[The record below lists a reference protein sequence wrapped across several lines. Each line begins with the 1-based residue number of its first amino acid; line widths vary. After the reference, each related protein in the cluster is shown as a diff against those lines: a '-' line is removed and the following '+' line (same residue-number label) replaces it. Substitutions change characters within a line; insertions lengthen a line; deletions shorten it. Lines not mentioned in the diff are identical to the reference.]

1 MPSLPSYIHSVTRYC
16 EGCRREHDL
25 DAFDLESNA
34 SSSVC
39 RVHTQAREQSARR
52 EKIVAIEKQRR
63 SHIAA
68 LVKLDAELAELH
80 NTGRGSSPF
89 RRVEPADV
97 FDGDGVDGDLGF
109 GD

>member
-1 MPSLPSYIHSVTRYC
+1 MLSLPSYIRSVTRYC

-52 EKIVAIEKQRR
+52 EKIAALEKQRR

-68 LVKLDAELAELH
+68 LVKLDAELAELR
-80 NTGRGSSPF
+80 GRGSSPF
-89 RRVEPADV
+89 KRIEPTDV
-97 FDGDGVDGDLGF
+97 FGDGDSADGDLGF

>member
-1 MPSLPSYIHSVTRYC
+1 MTRYC

-25 DAFDLESNA
+25 EAFDLESKA

-39 RVHTQAREQSARR
+39 RVHTHAREQAARR
-52 EKIVAIEKQRR
+52 EKITAIERQRR

-68 LVKLDAELAELH
+68 LVKLDAELVELR
-80 NTGRGSSPF
+80 RGSSPF
-89 RRVEPADV
+89 KRVDPADV
-97 FDGDGVDGDLGF
+97 FDGDGDGVDGDLGF